1 MIEGILIGLKTALTF
16 QNIFMVM
23 IGCFFGTIIGML
35 PGLGPMTAIALMIP
49 ITYGFDPATGLILMA
64 GVYYGAVFGGS
75 TSSIL
80 LNAPGVPGTVA
91 TSFDGYPMAQQ
102 GKAGK
107 ALAIAAWSSFAGG
120 TLASIYLLFLAPSL
134 SKVSLSFRSPDYFA
148 LMILGLTAIA
158 AFSSKGQ
165 FLKAMMMVVLGL
177 MLASVGQDSLSDI
190 SRFTFNNMNLSDGIS
205 FVLVVMATFA
215 ISEALTIIL
224 KRNDPTAA
232 AKQVS
237 LTELGSIRINKE
249 ERKKMLKTIPRTS
262 IIGFIIGVLPG
273 AGATIA
279 SFLAYGME
287 RNLVSDE
294 EKEKF
299 GKGSVHGLAAP
310 ETANNAAC
318 SGAFVPLLTLGIPG
332 SGTTAVMLGALLGF
346 GIQPGPRLYITNPEI
361 FWSVIMSMYIGM
373 VVLLILNLPLIPYIA
388 RILAVPKNYLIPL
401 ILFFS
406 ITGIYVMSFNNFDIY
421 LMIGIAVVATFMR
434 LYDFPMP
441 PLILAFVLGGL
452 MEENL
457 RRSLLISDGSW
468 TFLWDRPLTAAII
481 GINCLN
487 ATTPTEPLL
496 STIVIAQRD
505 TPLPSGKALIDHI
518 LPTTFTLV
526 SISIISEISS
536 SSAIVML
543 DSESKSITNSL
554 LQIEVN
560 AFSILTRASF

>member
-16 QNIFMVM
+16 QNILMVM

-190 SRFTFNNMNLSDGIS
+190 TRFTFNTMNLTDGIS
-205 FVLVVMATFA
+205 FVLIVMATFA
-215 ISEALTIIL
+215 MSEALTIIL
-224 KRNDPTAA
+224 KRNDPTQV

-237 LTELGSIRINKE
+237 LTELGSIKINKE
-249 ERKKMLKTIPRTS
+249 ERNKMLKTIPRNS
-262 IIGFIIGVLPG
+262 VIGFLIGVLPG

-287 RNLVSDE
+287 RNFVNDE
-294 EKEKF
+294 EKQKF
-299 GKGSVHGLAAP
+299 GKGSIHGLAAP

-373 VVLLILNLPLIPYIA
+373 VILLILNLPLIPYIA
-388 RILAVPKNYLIPL
+388 RILAIPKNYLIPL

-457 RRSLLISDGSW
+457 RRSLLISDGSFN
-468 TFLWDRPLTAAII
+468 FLWGRPLTAIILLFTVSII
-481 GINCLN
+481 GW
-487 ATTPTEPLL
+487 
-496 STIVIAQRD
+496 
-505 TPLPSGKALIDHI
+505 
-518 LPTTFTLV
+518 
-526 SISIISEISS
+526 
-536 SSAIVML
+536 
-543 DSESKSITNSL
+543 
-554 LQIEVN
+554 QIYKG
-560 AFSILTRASF
+560 FKK

>member
-1 MIEGILIGLKTALTF
+1 
-16 QNIFMVM
+16 
-23 IGCFFGTIIGML
+23 ML

-107 ALAIAAWSSFAGG
+107 ALAIAAYSSFAGG
-120 TLASIYLLFLAPSL
+120 TLAAIYLLFLAPSL

-165 FLKAMMMVVLGL
+165 FLKAMMMVILGL

-190 SRFTFNNMNLSDGIS
+190 TRFTFNTMNLTDGIS
-205 FVLVVMATFA
+205 FVLIVMATFA
-215 ISEALTIIL
+215 MSEALTIIL
-224 KRNDPTAA
+224 KRNDPTQV

-237 LTELGSIRINKE
+237 LTELGSIKLNKE
-249 ERKKMLKTIPRTS
+249 ERNKMLKTIPRS
-262 IIGFIIGVLPG
+262 SVIGFLIGVLPG

-287 RNLVSDE
+287 RNFVSDE
-294 EKEKF
+294 EKQKF

-373 VVLLILNLPLIPYIA
+373 VILLILNLPLIPYIA

-406 ITGIYVMSFNNFDIY
+406 ITGIYVMSFNNFDIF
-421 LMIGIAVVATFMR
+421 LMIGIAVIATFLR

-457 RRSLLISDGSW
+457 RRSLLISDGSFN
-468 TFLWDRPLTAAII
+468 FLWDRPLTAVIL
-481 GINCLN
+481 GF
-487 ATTPTEPLL
+487 
-496 STIVIAQRD
+496 TIVI
-505 TPLPSGKALIDHI
+505 
-518 LPTTFTLV
+518 V
-526 SISIISEISS
+526 SWQIY
-536 SSAIVML
+536 
-543 DSESKSITNSL
+543 KSFKKN
-554 LQIEVN
+554 
-560 AFSILTRASF
+560 

>member
-1 MIEGILIGLKTALTF
+1 MIEGILIGLKTALSF
-16 QNIFMVM
+16 QNLLMVM
-23 IGCFFGTIIGML
+23 IGCFAGTIIGML

-49 ITYGFDPATGLILMA
+49 ITYGFEPSTGLTLMA

-80 LNAPGVPGTVA
+80 INAPGVPGTVA

-107 ALAIAAWSSFAGG
+107 ALAIAAYSSFAGG
-120 TLASIYLLFLAPSL
+120 TIAAIFLLIAAPSL
-134 SKVSLSFRSPDYFA
+134 SKVSLSFRSPDYFG
-148 LMILGLTAIA
+148 LMILGLTAVA

-165 FLKAMMMVVLGL
+165 FLKAMMMCVLGL

-190 SRFTFNNMNLSDGIS
+190 TRFTFNNVNLSDGIS

-215 ISEALTIIL
+215 MSEALTIII
-224 KRNDPTAA
+224 KGSDPTRA
-232 AKQVS
+232 AKQIS
-237 LTELGSIRINKE
+237 LTDLGSTKINSE
-249 ERKKMLKTIPRTS
+249 EKKKMLKTIPRAS
-262 IIGFIIGVLPG
+262 VLGFIIGVLPG

-287 RNLVSDE
+287 RNFVSEE
-294 EKEKF
+294 EKKKF
-299 GKGSVHGLAAP
+299 GKGSVQGLAAP

-346 GIQPGPRLYITNPEI
+346 GIQPGPRLYETNPEI

-373 VVLLILNLPLIPYIA
+373 GVLLILNLPLIPYIA
-388 RILAVPKNYLIPL
+388 RILAVPRTFLIPM

-406 ITGIYVMSFNNFDIY
+406 VTGIYLMSFNNFDIF
-421 LMIGIAVVATFMR
+421 LMIGIAVVATILR

-468 TFLWDRPLTAAII
+468 SFLWDRPLTLSIMIAI
-481 GINCLN
+481 
-487 ATTPTEPLL
+487 LL
-496 STIVIAQRD
+496 IVFWQ
-505 TPLPSGKALIDHI
+505 LYNS
-518 LPTTFTLV
+518 
-526 SISIISEISS
+526 
-536 SSAIVML
+536 
-543 DSESKSITNSL
+543 SKSLKKIKL
-554 LQIEVN
+554 
-560 AFSILTRASF
+560 

>member
-148 LMILGLTAIA
+148 LMVLGLTAIA

-190 SRFTFNNMNLSDGIS
+190 TRFTFGSMNLTDGIS

-215 ISEALTIIL
+215 MSEALTIIL
-224 KRNDPTAA
+224 KRNDPSEI
-232 AKQVS
+232 AKKIS
-237 LTELGSIRINKE
+237 LTELGSIKINKE
-249 ERKKMLKTIPRTS
+249 ERTKMLKTIPRSS
-262 IIGFIIGVLPG
+262 IIGFLIGVLPG

-279 SFLAYGME
+279 SFLSYGME
-287 RNLVSDE
+287 RNFVSDE

-299 GKGSVHGLAAP
+299 GKGSIHGLAAP

-373 VVLLILNLPLIPYIA
+373 VILLILNLPLIPYIA

-457 RRSLLISDGSW
+457 RRSLLISNGSW
-468 TFLWDRPLTAAII
+468 DFLWGRPLTA
-481 GINCLN
+481 
-487 ATTPTEPLL
+487 
-496 STIVIAQRD
+496 
-505 TPLPSGKALIDHI
+505 
-518 LPTTFTLV
+518 
-526 SISIISEISS
+526 
-536 SSAIVML
+536 
-543 DSESKSITNSL
+543 
-554 LQIEVN
+554 
-560 AFSILTRASF
+560 SILAVTIFIVGWQIYKTLNNKKI